1 MRAVELDGA
10 PVDASFVAS
19 METCVQCR
27 GCEAACPSSVPF
39 GHLMEGTRD
48 ALASFSTG
56 HRPSVV
62 RRALEWL
69 ALDVVL
75 VRHRLLLAMTWLL
88 WAGQRLHLLPRR
100 FGIPRLRRASLR
112 APLEGD
118 AAATVVLFPGCVM
131 DAWQR
136 DVHRAAMPRA
146 AVDRRSRRAAARGG

>member
-48 ALASFSTG
+48 TLASSSTG
-56 HRPSVV
+56 RRRSVV

-88 WAGQRLHLLPRR
+88 WAGQRLHLVPRR
-100 FGIPRLRRASLR
+100 FGIPRLPPGVAAS
-112 APLEGD
+112 P
-118 AAATVVLFPGCVM
+118 
-131 DAWQR
+131 
-136 DVHRAAMPRA
+136 PR
-146 AVDRRSRRAAARGG
+146 G